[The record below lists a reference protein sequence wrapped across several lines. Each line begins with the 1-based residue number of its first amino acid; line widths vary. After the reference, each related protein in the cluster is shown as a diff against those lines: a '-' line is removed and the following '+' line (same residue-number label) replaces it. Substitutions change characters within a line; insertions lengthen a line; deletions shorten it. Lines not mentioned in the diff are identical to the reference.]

1 MRIVA
6 KTAGVGAI
14 AHEPLTV
21 NVAHAVVAMAGE
33 KSLHQS
39 RKTVSMPQD
48 DRQYYTDQFARLH
61 DRLDEIGGD
70 VMQIRLNCEKRHAND
85 CAVAHMLAGNGKPA
99 LAVRLDR
106 LEQAEPRKDKAVSF
120 WVSVAAM
127 GVAITAVVVDWWHK

>member
-1 MRIVA
+1 
-6 KTAGVGAI
+6 
-14 AHEPLTV
+14 
-21 NVAHAVVAMAGE
+21 
-33 KSLHQS
+33 
-39 RKTVSMPQD
+39 MPQD